1 MATFSKLSNMF
12 NKLHLPSKPKFSQ
25 SSGTSMDNTTSSD
38 QVPKEQQQQQLPAQL
53 SRLQHLPPELL
64 LNIASYLHPAD
75 HGCLTL
81 TCRSLSSL
89 PKPALTARWA
99 HRCVAWLV
107 SCRLERDQNPN
118 SPTATTTKTASCY
131 CCWCKRARPIT
142 DFTGQHRT
150 HHLTKLLKPIWF
162 DPDRMD
168 EAPEQRACGFHEPA
182 TQWVEHPRCTCMGR
196 GQKRYWIRWLDVT
209 CMHCGEPIG
218 HGDERDTGC
227 EVCECEICP
236 RLRMPCFK
244 RYGPKRGT
252 SWTGEIPSIRAFF
265 RDKEGELR
273 IVEKGAWRS
282 FNCRDY
288 YSPAPGEG
296 HPGQATEAEAD
307 DEDEAD
313 PSDEQVDSDVEAP
326 SHPQS
331 NSH

>member
-1 MATFSKLSNMF
+1 
-12 NKLHLPSKPKFSQ
+12 
-25 SSGTSMDNTTSSD
+25 
-38 QVPKEQQQQQLPAQL
+38 
-53 SRLQHLPPELL
+53 
-64 LNIASYLHPAD
+64 
-75 HGCLTL
+75 
-81 TCRSLSSL
+81 
-89 PKPALTARWA
+89 
-99 HRCVAWLV
+99 
-107 SCRLERDQNPN
+107 
-118 SPTATTTKTASCY
+118 
-131 CCWCKRARPIT
+131 
-142 DFTGQHRT
+142 
-150 HHLTKLLKPIWF
+150 
-162 DPDRMD
+162 
-168 EAPEQRACGFHEPA
+168 
-182 TQWVEHPRCTCMGR
+182 
-196 GQKRYWIRWLDVT
+196 
-209 CMHCGEPIG
+209 MHCGEPIG

-273 IVEKGAWRS
+273 IVEKGGGFSCFFFFFFFSLLLSFLFGGRERERERERERGFANGILAWRS